1 MKNVRLLVLTV
12 VLVAVLGL
20 SACTVAL
27 PGAAAGLGALSQGLS
42 GLMSRQQTAAQP
54 ASPANVV
61 LQTTPPPVNVGDLQA
76 ALEKVYEASD
86 ASVVSI
92 RVMTTGSMSALQQLP
107 NMPNIPGLPFGQ
119 SPDQGQSTPQAVG
132 EGSGFVWDKQGNIVT
147 NNHVVDGATDITV
160 TFADGT
166 SVPAQVVGRDPE
178 SDLAVIKIDS
188 DKVAL
193 QPVTVA
199 DSTQVKP
206 GQFVVAIGNP
216 FGLANSMTFGII
228 SALGRSLPVSSETSA
243 MSLTPT
249 YTIPDLIQTD
259 APVNPGN
266 SGGVLLDLAG
276 SLVGV
281 PTAIES
287 PVRGSA
293 GVGYA
298 IPSAIVQQVVP
309 ELIAQGRFEHPYI
322 GISGGTLVSKLA
334 KAMGLP
340 ETQRG
345 ALVAMVASG
354 SPAEKAGLQGSAKQ
368 VDIDGEQVKV
378 GGDVITAI
386 NGQPVKDFEDLVTY
400 LARSGK
406 VGQEVKL
413 TVLRNSSET
422 TVSLTLAAR
431 PSTRTQSTT
440 ENAPSQGA
448 PSAPQTAPRTAG
460 GAWLGISG
468 LTLSSD
474 VAQAMKLSADQT
486 GALVEEVTSG
496 SPAEKAGLQGSTEA
510 FTTNGQQI
518 NIGGDVIT
526 AVDGQAV
533 TSMEELASTIQAR
546 QPGDQVALTVLR
558 NGKEIKVDVTLGTR
572 PASLGAQTPRNRQ
585 QPQQQPQ
592 QQQQPQATG
601 GAWLGISGV
610 SVTPE
615 IASAMNLKS
624 DQTGALVAEVVTGS
638 PAEKFGLQTG
648 SQSLDLNGQQVA
660 VGGDVITA
668 VDGKSVTTMQDLS
681 AAIKAKQPG
690 DKVELTVLRNGK
702 EITVTVTL
710 GARPAQ
716 SN

>member
-27 PGAAAGLGALSQGLS
+27 PGAAASLGALSQGLS
-42 GLMSRQQTAAQP
+42 GLTSRQQTATQS

-61 LQTTPPPVNVGDLQA
+61 LQTTPPPANVGDLQA

-92 RVMTTGSMSALQQLP
+92 RVTTTGLTSDLQQLP
-107 NMPNIPGLPFGQ
+107 NMPGLPFGQ

-298 IPSAIVQQVVP
+298 IPSAIVRQVVP

-322 GISGGTLVSKLA
+322 GISGGTLVSELA

-345 ALVAMVASG
+345 ALVATVASG
-354 SPAEKAGLQGSAKQ
+354 SPAEKAGLQGSTKQ
-368 VDIDGEQVKV
+368 VDINGEQVKV

-386 NGQPVKDFEDLVTY
+386 NGQPVKDFEDLVTF

-413 TVLRNSSET
+413 TVLRNGSET
-422 TVSLTLAAR
+422 TVNLTLAAR
-431 PSTRTQSTT
+431 PSTQPQSTT
-440 ENAPSQGA
+440 ENAPSQSA
-448 PSAPQTAPRTAG
+448 PQTAPQTAPRTAG

-533 TSMEELASTIQAR
+533 AGMAELASTIQAK

-558 NGKEIKVDVTLGTR
+558 NGKETKVDVTLGTR
-572 PASLGAQTPRNRQ
+572 PTSLGAQTPGNRQ
-585 QPQQQPQ
+585 QPQQQQP

-624 DQTGALVAEVVTGS
+624 DQTGALVAEIVTGS
-638 PAEKFGLQTG
+638 PAEKFGLQNG
-648 SQSLDLNGQQVA
+648 SKSLDLNGQQVTI
-660 VGGDVITA
+660 GGDVITA
-668 VDGKSVTTMQDLS
+668 LDGKSVATMQDLS

-702 EITVTVTL
+702 EIAVTVTL